1 MMETLKS
8 KITTIVTIMMF
19 SALLISG
26 VYTIRSYEVNYVRTG
41 LIIDIDNDSKITV
54 EDVSGN
60 LWTFEG
66 NGYEVGQTV
75 RMSMTTNNTDNVIN
89 DDTINDVIVVDKWLA
104 MCYNY
109 IINKQTNNN
118 KLLKKRGK
126 KLWNI
131 K

>member
-1 MMETLKS
+1 
-8 KITTIVTIMMF
+8 
-19 SALLISG
+19 
-26 VYTIRSYEVNYVRTG
+26 
-41 LIIDIDNDSKITV
+41 
-54 EDVSGN
+54 
-60 LWTFEG
+60 
-66 NGYEVGQTV
+66 
-75 RMSMTTNNTDNVIN
+75 MSMTTNNTDNVIN